1 VDIASLGQPGQPLE
15 LSLAAPFGALFA
27 ALFHGRP
34 VRVRSLSLTYVSLQ
48 QLGRLPTFSA
58 KLSEL
63 SEGGEAR
70 LSLLVFQGA
79 SVCVRGEAAV
89 ALGQANGEA
98 HS

>member
-1 VDIASLGQPGQPLE
+1 ME

-34 VRVRSLSLTYVSLQ
+34 VRVRSLALTYVCLE
-48 QLGRLPTFSA
+48 QLGRSPTFSA

-63 SEGGEAR
+63 REGGEAR
-70 LSLLVFQGA
+70 LSLLVFRGA
-79 SVCVRGEAAV
+79 TVCVRGEAVV
-89 ALGQANGEA
+89 ALAQANGER